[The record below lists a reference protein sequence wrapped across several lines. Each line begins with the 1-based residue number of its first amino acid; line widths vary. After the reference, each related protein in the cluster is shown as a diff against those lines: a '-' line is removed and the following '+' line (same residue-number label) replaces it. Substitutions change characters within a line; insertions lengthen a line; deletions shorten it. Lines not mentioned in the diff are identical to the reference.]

1 MQMISYFNPL
11 FYAVNGIRILIFNND
26 FMPEKMS
33 NMIAYNFNFGFIVL
47 IVFALVSLGVA
58 VMAFNRLS
66 VGEVIKKIL
75 EETEDMI

>member
-26 FMPEKMS
+26 FMPERMS

-58 VMAFNRLS
+58 IMAFNRLS